1 MPRSLSLTMGGAL
14 VLAVAV
20 DMALEAV
27 RKERRKLRLAGAAL
41 RESVAFERE
50 LLKVAEILP
59 PVGPPGDAVGVPQGH
74 A

>member
-1 MPRSLSLTMGGAL
+1 MPRSLSLSLDGAL

-27 RKERRKLRLAGAAL
+27 RKERRKLRRGGEAFLQ
-41 RESVAFERE
+41 SVAFERE
-50 LLKVAEILP
+50 LSKVAAVLP
-59 PVGPPGDAVGVPQGH
+59 PVGPPGDCVGVPEGH